1 MSNPETMPLPWWLR
15 TTVILGSLLMAT
27 GAVLAL
33 ANPQMLVHPGAEIN
47 DASRTF
53 AGYFFGRNL
62 VLAVFLFAALFR
74 RAKGMLNT
82 LMLLTG
88 FIQIVDLVL
97 DCAEGRWPIVP
108 VVTAFAVMLFISSAR
123 LSGLLFWKAGAW
135 KERL

>member
-1 MSNPETMPLPWWLR
+1 MSIPETTPFPWWLR
-15 TTVILGSLLMAT
+15 TTVILGSLLMFT

-33 ANPQMLVHPGAEIN
+33 ANPQMLVYPGATIN

-62 VLAVFLFAALFR
+62 VLAIFLLAALFQ
-74 RAKGMLNT
+74 RARGTLNM

-88 FIQIVDLVL
+88 IIQVIDVVL
-97 DCAEGRWPIVP
+97 DCVERRWPIVP
-108 VVTAFAVMLFISSAR
+108 IVAIFAVMLFVSSAR